1 MAYKKFKYIKL
12 FLILAFIF
20 FIGIYLFSLQNKE
33 GFADFKDENGKVID
47 IANVENEEQRQA
59 EKYIEPDS
67 IVLELGA
74 RYGTVSSMINK
85 KLNVKTNQVS
95 VEPDSNVIKALK
107 SNKSAQNDKYYVLQ
121 GFISRKKLELTGQGY
136 GLTAKETDSTS
147 YNSYTLEDVE
157 KIYNLKFNT
166 LVADCEGC
174 LETFFD
180 ENPRLYKDLRLVI
193 FEKDYP
199 DKCNY
204 DKVIENLKKNNYKEL
219 VSGFHSVWKK

>member
-1 MAYKKFKYIKL
+1 MAYKYYKYIKL
-12 FLILAFIF
+12 ALIVALIS
-20 FIGIYLFSLQNKE
+20 FIGIYLFSLQKQE
-33 GFADFKDENGKVID
+33 GFADFKDEKGTVID

-95 VEPDSNVIKALK
+95 VEPDSKVISAL
-107 SNKSAQNDKYYVLQ
+107 KSAQNNKYHVLQ
-121 GFISRKKLELTGQGY
+121 GFISRKKLELTGEGY

-157 KIYNLKFNT
+157 KMYNLKF
-166 LVADCEGC
+166 E
-174 LETFFD
+174 
-180 ENPRLYKDLRLVI
+180 
-193 FEKDYP
+193 
-199 DKCNY
+199 
-204 DKVIENLKKNNYKEL
+204 
-219 VSGFHSVWKK
+219 

>member
-1 MAYKKFKYIKL
+1 MA
-12 FLILAFIF
+12 LIVALIS
-20 FIGIYLFSLQNKE
+20 FIGIYLFRLQKQE
-33 GFADFKDENGKVID
+33 GFADFKDENGAVID

-85 KLNVKTNQVS
+85 KLNIKTNQVS
-95 VEPDSNVIKALK
+95 VEPDSNVISALQ
-107 SNKSAQNDKYYVLQ
+107 SNKSAQNDKYHVLQ
-121 GFISRKKLELTGQGY
+121 GFVSRKNLELTGYGY
-136 GLTAKETDSTS
+136 GLTAKETNSTN

-157 KIYNLKFNT
+157 NMYNLKFNT

-174 LETFFD
+174 LETLFD

-199 DKCNY
+199 EKCNY
-204 DKVIENLKKNNYKEL
+204 DKIIENLKKNNYKEL